1 MLACARADHADAAVH
16 RLLETCAVLLCAV
29 LALLAGGHAL
39 ALAAADTRILLLL
52 VPALLLALATA
63 DLLSGVV
70 HYLLD
75 CKGSPATPV
84 FGVFIRP
91 FRDHHVDPAEMTRR
105 DFVHTNGHTAMAI
118 APLLALLLLARPQ
131 APQLGPALG
140 FVFLA
145 ALLLCLGLT
154 NQLHKWVHAAHA
166 PAPVRWLQAV
176 RLVLPRHGHALH
188 HAGHRDHFCIT
199 TGWNNGW
206 LSRTQLL
213 QRVFG
218 R

>member
-1 MLACARADHADAAVH
+1 MH
-16 RLLETCAVLLCAV
+16 RLLECCALLLCAV
-29 LALLAGGHAL
+29 LALFAGWHAL
-39 ALAAADTRILLLL
+39 VLVVALAASNPGILLLPG
-52 VPALLLALATA
+52 PALLLALATA

-84 FGVFIRP
+84 LGAFIRP
-91 FRDHHVDPAEMTRR
+91 FRDHHVDPGEMTRHG
-105 DFVHTNGHTAMAI
+105 FVHTNGHTAMAI
-118 APLLALLLLARPQ
+118 APLLALLLLARPEQPQ
-131 APQLGPALG
+131 AGPVLL
-140 FVFLA
+140 FLFLLL
-145 ALLLCLGLT
+145 LLLCLGLT
-154 NQLHKWVHAAHA
+154 NQLHKWAHAAVA
-166 PAPVRWLQAV
+166 PAPVRWLQAL

-206 LSRTQLL
+206 LARTQLL
-213 QRVFG
+213 QRLFG

>member
-1 MLACARADHADAAVH
+1 MH

-29 LALLAGGHAL
+29 LALLAGAHVL
-39 ALAAADTRILLLL
+39 ALATADTRVLILLA
-52 VPALLLALATA
+52 PALLLALATA

-75 CKGSPATPV
+75 CKGSPATPL

-91 FRDHHVDPAEMTRR
+91 FREHHVDPAEMTRH

-118 APLLALLLLARPQ
+118 APLLALLLLARPP
-131 APQLGPALG
+131 APRVGPALL

-154 NQLHKWVHAAHA
+154 NQLHKWAHA
-166 PAPVRWLQAV
+166 VDPPRAVRWLQAV
-176 RLVLPRHGHALH
+176 RLALPRHRHALH
-188 HAGHRDHFCIT
+188 HATHLDHFCIT